1 MRKKDRPAYLN
12 DEIRE
17 IIDQHIHSER
27 DRAILKRNL
36 CDNIGY
42 EELAEEFQMSRSQ
55 IARIVPP
62 GQRIVFAQVRK

>member
-1 MRKKDRPAYLN
+1 MKRKDRPSYLN
-12 DEIRE
+12 DQVKA

-42 EELAEEFQMSRSQ
+42 EALAEEFQMSRSQ
-55 IARIVPP
+55 IARIVPN
-62 GQRIVFAQVRK
+62 GERIVFNAIK

>member
-1 MRKKDRPAYLN
+1 MRRKDRPHYCN
-12 DEIRE
+12 DQVKE

-42 EELAEEFQMSRSQ
+42 ERLAEEFDMSRSQ
-55 IARIVPP
+55 IARIVPN
-62 GQRIVFAQVRK
+62 GERIVFQMIRN

>member
-1 MRKKDRPAYLN
+1 MKKNRPHYLN
-12 DEIRE
+12 DQIKD

-42 EELAEEFQMSRSQ
+42 EALAEEFDMSRSQ
-55 IARIVPP
+55 IARIVP
-62 GQRIVFAQVRK
+62 RYETIIFTALK

>member
-1 MRKKDRPAYLN
+1 MRKKDRPYYCN
-12 DEIRE
+12 DQVTA

-42 EELAEEFQMSRSQ
+42 ERLAEEFDMSRSQ
-55 IARIVPP
+55 IARIVPCCEK
-62 GQRIVFAQVRK
+62 IIFAALK

>member
-1 MRKKDRPAYLN
+1 MKRKDRPNYLN
-12 DEIRE
+12 DQVKE

-42 EELAEEFQMSRSQ
+42 EALAEEFQMSRSQ
-55 IARIVPP
+55 IARIVPN
-62 GQRIVFAQVRK
+62 GERIVFNAIK

>member
-1 MRKKDRPAYLN
+1 MRRKDRPTYLN
-12 DEIRE
+12 DEVKV

-42 EELAEEFQMSRSQ
+42 EALAEEFDMSRSQ
-55 IARIVPP
+55 IARIVPC
-62 GQRIVFAQVRK
+62 GEKIVFAALK